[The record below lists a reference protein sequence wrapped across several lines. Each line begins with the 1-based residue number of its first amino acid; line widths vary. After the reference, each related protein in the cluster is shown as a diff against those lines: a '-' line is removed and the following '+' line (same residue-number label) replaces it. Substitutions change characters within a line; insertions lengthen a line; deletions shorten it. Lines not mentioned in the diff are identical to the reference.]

1 MSDRLR
7 VHGALLAAAVFFSL
21 NYIVSKKTMGLITP
35 ITFAW
40 LRVAGAAIV
49 LNLLPREHT
58 PLTRADERQLV
69 LYALLAVAINQ
80 TLFLG
85 GLSLTSAHLAAI
97 IIGTIP
103 LFTLGAAIAIG
114 RERATAAKLVGIALA
129 AAGAFLVVGVEGFEG
144 SRRSL
149 AGTLMLLGNSF
160 SYALYLVLSK
170 PMMARVSARRALAR
184 MFAWATLLLV
194 PVAIVPMLREPWA
207 TIPPRAWL
215 GLLFVI
221 ALPTIG
227 AYLLNAWALARAD
240 SSIVAAYTY
249 VQPVLTALLAAIF
262 LGERIG
268 IAAVAAA
275 AMIFTGLWLASRYQL
290 RSQVHQPPPIG

>member
-1 MSDRLR
+1 
-7 VHGALLAAAVFFSL
+7 
-21 NYIVSKKTMGLITP
+21 MGLITP